1 MPEQERVRESRG
13 MNPSH
18 GTPAYSSVTRAAAQ
32 DLGGV
37 ANDSDAVDVAL
48 VMRIRAKDPDA
59 LADFYDRWMP
69 TVRGLAQRILGEAA
83 DTDEVVEEVF
93 WQVWQQAERFE
104 TARGRVAVWLLT
116 IARSRSLDRVRS
128 RQRRRNEVSD
138 TLDDGSSRLDHMATD
153 ASVDPGEFA
162 DQRARVAAALQL
174 LPPDQRDVVLL
185 AYFSGLSQAEIAEQL
200 GLPLGT
206 VKTRTRLAFGKLRE
220 SLAILWDDKS

>member
-1 MPEQERVRESRG
+1 MREPRG

-18 GTPAYSSVTRAAAQ
+18 GSPAYSSVTRAAAADQ
-32 DLGGV
+32 AGGV
-37 ANDSDAVDVAL
+37 ANESDAIDVAL
-48 VMRIRAKDPDA
+48 VMRIAEKDADA

-69 TVRGLAQRILGEAA
+69 TVRGLAQRILGEIA

-104 TARGRVAVWLLT
+104 VARGRVAVWLLT

-138 TLDDGSSRLDHMATD
+138 TLDDGSSRLDQLSMD
-153 ASVDPGEFA
+153 ASADPGEFA

-185 AYFSGLSQAEIAEQL
+185 AYFSGLSQAEIAERLQ
-200 GLPLGT
+200 LPLGT
-206 VKTRTRLAFGKLRE
+206 VKTRTRLAFAKLKE
-220 SLAILWDDKS
+220 SLAILWDDES